1 MIEILIASQNQH
13 KIKELKNILS
23 HTEIKLITLMDL
35 NDHEDVVEDGESFFE
50 NALIKA
56 KYFANK
62 HNKITISDDSGLVVD
77 ALDGRPGIYSAR
89 YSGKGD
95 YENNLKVLC
104 EMENVENRKA
114 HFVCEIVLCYP
125 NGVYKSYRGEVHGF
139 IANEIKGEYGFGY
152 DSIFYMP
159 EYQMTF
165 GQLDALIKNRI
176 SHRANALK
184 LLKEN
189 IDEIIDNK

>member
-1 MIEILIASQNQH
+1 MIKILIASQNQH
-13 KIKELKNILS
+13 KIRELRKILD
-23 HTEIKLITLMDL
+23 HTEILLVSLKDL
-35 NDHEDVVEDGESFFE
+35 NDFEDVTEDGESFFE

-62 HNKITISDDSGLVVD
+62 HKITTISDDSGLVVD

-89 YSGKGD
+89 YSGQGD
-95 YENNLKVLC
+95 YENNLKVLG
-104 EMENVENRKA
+104 ELENVENRRA

-125 NGVYKSYRGEVHGF
+125 NGVHQSYHGEVHGY
-139 IANEIKGEYGFGY
+139 IANEIIGEQGFGY
-152 DSIFYMP
+152 DSIFYIP

-165 GQLDALIKNRI
+165 GQLDSEIKNRI

-184 LLKEN
+184 LLKEKV
-189 IDEIIDNK
+189 DEIINHE